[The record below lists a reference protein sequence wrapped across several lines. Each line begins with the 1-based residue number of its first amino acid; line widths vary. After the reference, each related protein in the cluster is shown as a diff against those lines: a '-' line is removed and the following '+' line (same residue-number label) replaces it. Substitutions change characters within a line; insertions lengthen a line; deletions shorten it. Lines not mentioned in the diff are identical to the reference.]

1 MIIKYDSIYM
11 YTQEVISSTKYV
23 PSTTHLVHVLYG
35 QWRKFPFMN
44 FNDFRLDCFAGSL
57 TTLQKFQ
64 TQRGALNAVWGG
76 TPTTGT
82 AICVGPCPMALS
94 SCSGTTPSTSLCF
107 WRSVIKKYLTVLNDE
122 QYKYCS
128 TSFVNL
134 TCTLYLFNYY

>member
-1 MIIKYDSIYM
+1 MITTIIKYDSIY
-11 YTQEVISSTKYV
+11 TREVISSTKYV

-35 QWRKFPFMN
+35 QWRKFPLMN

-64 TQRGALNAVWGG
+64 TQRGALSAVWGG

-82 AICVGPCPMALS
+82 AICVGPCPTALS

-107 WRSVIKKYLTVLNDE
+107 
-122 QYKYCS
+122 
-128 TSFVNL
+128 
-134 TCTLYLFNYY
+134 

>member
-1 MIIKYDSIYM
+1 MITTIIKYDSIY
-11 YTQEVISSTKYV
+11 TQKVISSTKYV

-82 AICVGPCPMALS
+82 AICVGPCPTALS

-107 WRSVIKKYLTVLNDE
+107 
-122 QYKYCS
+122 
-128 TSFVNL
+128 
-134 TCTLYLFNYY
+134 